1 MSWHVQLILLY
12 LQYDKREIQY
22 NHSCSSKDTKTKECR
37 RLSFTKSIRDK
48 LIIEFYAK
56 PYNFCIAELIFELEP
71 IIKENKFYMEMEFS
85 YVHIDKQCTVEEK
98 DLVNKIVKQFK
109 SEN

>member
-1 MSWHVQLILLY
+1 
-12 LQYDKREIQY
+12 
-22 NHSCSSKDTKTKECR
+22 
-37 RLSFTKSIRDK
+37 
-48 LIIEFYAK
+48 
-56 PYNFCIAELIFELEP
+56 
-71 IIKENKFYMEMEFS
+71 MEFS